1 MNTLR
6 DLLNDLAL
14 EAQNKL
20 QELEEKDKNLVGITE
35 ITDDLVDDYLQRFKE
50 ENSKYFEWEAK

>member
-50 ENSKYFEWEAK
+50 ENSKYFEWEV

>member
-1 MNTLR
+1 VNTLR

-50 ENSKYFEWEAK
+50 ENSKYFEWEV